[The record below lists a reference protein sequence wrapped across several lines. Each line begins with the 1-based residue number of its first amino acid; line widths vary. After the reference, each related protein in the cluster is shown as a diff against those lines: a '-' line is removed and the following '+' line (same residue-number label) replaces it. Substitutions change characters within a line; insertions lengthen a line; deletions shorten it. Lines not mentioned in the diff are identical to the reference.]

1 MKVHLNDKKIFVD
14 PRLLYD
20 ILQLEKIENS
30 ITVFTLTI
38 SFRSCEYKINLP
50 TVFRSFTRG
59 LSKSRWLLQL
69 KL

>member
-50 TVFRSFTRG
+50 TVSAVLLG
-59 LSKSRWLLQL
+59 ASRNRDGFCS
-69 KL
+69 